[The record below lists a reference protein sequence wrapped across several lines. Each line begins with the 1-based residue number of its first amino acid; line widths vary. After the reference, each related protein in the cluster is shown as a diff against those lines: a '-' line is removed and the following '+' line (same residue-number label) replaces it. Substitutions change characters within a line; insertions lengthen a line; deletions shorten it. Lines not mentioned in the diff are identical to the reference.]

1 MNESEFVE
9 ESLRLKTQLFGLKTS
24 LEHLR
29 KLFEFCS
36 KELDRKNDAE
46 AKKFFSRYWHQHNHE
61 LRVFHNLSENEIY
74 NVIKKRTNV
83 TNVLRKLCD
92 MGAKLTE
99 LANKLNFWVNKGK
112 IVYEAVKLCQSVQKE
127 SKRTA
132 AQDIRERILEMQHSK
147 DEMVRIFILVKHL
160 SVLMGVPFV
169 SNYIT
174 MYAAIFAKLGNL
186 CDKIAG
192 YALRIAEETEAVLG
206 QNGSMMNTIRNKNSL
221 LNRNWEM
228 KYEMDSRK
236 N

>member
-1 MNESEFVE
+1 M
-9 ESLRLKTQLFGLKTS
+9 
-24 LEHLR
+24 
-29 KLFEFCS
+29 
-36 KELDRKNDAE
+36 
-46 AKKFFSRYWHQHNHE
+46 
-61 LRVFHNLSENEIY
+61 
-74 NVIKKRTNV
+74 
-83 TNVLRKLCD
+83 
-92 MGAKLTE
+92 
-99 LANKLNFWVNKGK
+99 
-112 IVYEAVKLCQSVQKE
+112 KLCQSVQKE

-206 QNGSMMNTIRNKNSL
+206 QNGLMMNALNNPHSVLFLSKSWAAKEKL
-221 LNRNWEM
+221 L
-228 KYEMDSRK
+228 KH
-236 N
+236 

>member
-1 MNESEFVE
+1 
-9 ESLRLKTQLFGLKTS
+9 
-24 LEHLR
+24 
-29 KLFEFCS
+29 
-36 KELDRKNDAE
+36 
-46 AKKFFSRYWHQHNHE
+46 
-61 LRVFHNLSENEIY
+61 
-74 NVIKKRTNV
+74 
-83 TNVLRKLCD
+83 

-99 LANKLNFWVNKGK
+99 LASKLNAWTNKGK
-112 IVYEAVKLCQSVQKE
+112 MVYDAVKLCQSVQQEK
-127 SKRTA
+127 KRTA
-132 AQDIRERILEMQHSK
+132 AQDVRERIREMQQSK
-147 DEMVRIFILVKHL
+147 DEMVRVFILVKHL

-174 MYAAIFAKLGNL
+174 MYAAIFSKLGNL

-221 LNRNWEM
+221 LNRSWEM

>member
-9 ESLRLKTQLFGLKTS
+9 ESIRLKTQLFGLKTS
-24 LEHLR
+24 LDHLR
-29 KLFEFCS
+29 KLFEFS
-36 KELDRKNDAE
+36 LKELQNKNDAE
-46 AKKFFSRYWHQHNHE
+46 AKKIFSRYWHQHNQE

-74 NVIKKRTNV
+74 NVIRKRTNV

-192 YALRIAEETEAVLG
+192 YALKIAEEAEKSFGGFLG
-206 QNGSMMNTIRNKNSL
+206 ALNEPNSAYLLKMKNKLEDRRNTHR
-221 LNRNWEM
+221 
-228 KYEMDSRK
+228 
-236 N
+236 